1 MRTKALL
8 GAAILAAGLASSMAQ
23 NVYSLNVVGYYNV
36 PVPANQYVMVA
47 NQLTTTNNTLGGILP
62 TVPPGS
68 IFQKFGA
75 GWSAYVF
82 DDADLVWTPNASAT
96 LAPGEG
102 GFFKSPVATTLTFVG
117 EVKQG
122 SLTNDL
128 PIGLYT
134 VVGSQ
139 VPQAGTATAL
149 GIPGEAGDVLQKWNN
164 GWSAFVFDDADL
176 VWTPSV
182 PSFGVGEAFFYK
194 KSPTATQSKW
204 IRNFTVPQ

>member
-1 MRTKALL
+1 MRTKALI

-36 PVPANQYVMVA
+36 PVPANQYVLIA
-47 NQLTTTNNTLGGILP
+47 NQLNTTNNTLGGILP
-62 TVPPGS
+62 TAPAGS
-68 IFQKFGA
+68 VFQKFSG
-75 GWSAYVF
+75 GWSGYIM
-82 DDADLVWTPNASAT
+82 DDVDLVWTPNANAT

-122 SLTNDL
+122 SLTNNL
-128 PIGLYT
+128 PAGLYT

-139 VPQAGTATAL
+139 VPQAGSAPAL
-149 GIPGEAGDVLQKWNN
+149 GVPGEPGDVLQKYNN
-164 GWSAFVFDDADL
+164 GWSGFIFDDVDL

-194 KSPTATQSKW
+194 KSAAGTQTKW
-204 IRNFTVPQ
+204 VRNFTVPQ